1 MRKFEI
7 AVQQYEQIP
16 LYGLWMDSS
25 DRNIAKDIPSLSKR
39 YHAVVGK
46 AENSV
51 LPFYVLSKD
60 YDEATGKFRLFI
72 GSDSPV
78 FGLEE
83 FILEDGRYAKIIIK
97 PKFKFLWGLAIGE
110 AKRYF
115 YTRWLPASGFTARN
129 MEYEHH
135 TEKSI
140 GKGATVDL
148 IFAISE

>member
-1 MRKFEI
+1 MRKFKI
-7 AVQQYEQIP
+7 AVQQYERIP

-25 DRNIAKDIPSLSKR
+25 DRTIAKDIPSLSKQ

-46 AENSV
+46 AEDSIM
-51 LPFYVLSKD
+51 PFYVLSKD

-72 GSDSPV
+72 GSDSLV

-83 FILEDGRYAKIIIK
+83 FILEEGRYAKIIIR
-97 PKFKFLWGLAIGE
+97 PKFGFLWGLAIGE

-115 YTRWLPASGFTARN
+115 YTRWLPESGFKARN

-135 TEKSI
+135 TEKSV